1 MINAQ
6 RTGAYISQLRKAK
19 DWTQLELAEKLHVT
33 HQAVSQWEKGASF
46 PDVALLPQL
55 ARLLGVS
62 VDALLNGEPSASARR
77 ITRGAMVEE
86 FAHGNPGEVARM
98 VQTDPDGL
106 DLMLETAPLV
116 RPSQVEAVVAN
127 LGGYDFTLEQAVGLA
142 PFVSQEVLQALLE
155 RVSAADLDLEVLTKL
170 APFIGS
176 EQLDRLARQVATGP
190 LAPEPVISLAPFLS
204 GAMLKDM
211 VFRSLEAGHALK
223 PEQVESLAP
232 FLDQESLETLIER
245 EQREAVPLDHV
256 VSLAPFVGEALL
268 DRLLDRLEAP
278 GEIGSRLQDLA
289 PFISQAR
296 LTRAVAERQGRL
308 SAQEV
313 LELAPFLEQGMLD
326 QLIRRGASRR

>member
-62 VDALLNGEPSASARR
+62 VDALLNGEPATSARR

-98 VQTDPDGL
+98 VQSDPDGL

-142 PFVSQEVLQALLE
+142 PFVSQDVLQSLLA
-155 RVSAADLDLEVLTKL
+155 RVNAADIDLTVLKKL

-176 EQLDRLARQVATGP
+176 DHLDRLAGQVASGP
-190 LAPEPVISLAPFLS
+190 IAPEEVSDLAPFL
-204 GAMLKDM
+204 GDAMLKDM
-211 VFRSLEAGHALK
+211 VFRSLEAGHPL
-223 PEQVESLAP
+223 ELEHVESLAP
-232 FLDQESLETLIER
+232 FIDRESLETLIER
-245 EQREAVPLDHV
+245 LPDGPLPLENV
-256 VSLAPFVGEALL
+256 VALAPFVGEALL
-268 DRLLDRLEAP
+268 DQLLDRLEDPA
-278 GEIGSRLQDLA
+278 EIGSHLHELA
-289 PFISQAR
+289 PFISRAR

-313 LELAPFLEQGMLD
+313 LQLAPFLDQTTLD
-326 QLIRRGASRR
+326 QLIRPGARQ